1 MRIVLSGPPRSGKG
15 TQATRWAQRLGIPQ
29 LSTGDMLRAAVSA
42 GTPLGK
48 KAKAVMER
56 SELVPA
62 GLVEAVERKRLALK
76 REALMSVHAC
86 ADNLELAVRHALS
99 TTRATAVCP
108 FHPDVT
114 IRIGD
119 DAAET
124 HAFYR
129 ARNLVRSDGTG
140 WDHTVLME
148 EISRQL
154 ADAADRVCPQCV
166 S

>member
-1 MRIVLSGPPRSGKG
+1 
-15 TQATRWAQRLGIPQ
+15 
-29 LSTGDMLRAAVSA
+29 
-42 GTPLGK
+42 
-48 KAKAVMER
+48 
-56 SELVPA
+56 
-62 GLVEAVERKRLALK
+62 
-76 REALMSVHAC
+76 MSVDAC
-86 ADNLELAVRHALS
+86 ADNLQLAVRHALL

-129 ARNLVRSDGTG
+129 ARNLVKSDGTG
-140 WDHTVLME
+140 WDHAVLME
-148 EISRQL
+148 EIARQL
-154 ADAADRVCPQCV
+154 ADAADRVCPECV

>member
-1 MRIVLSGPPRSGKG
+1 
-15 TQATRWAQRLGIPQ
+15 
-29 LSTGDMLRAAVSA
+29 
-42 GTPLGK
+42 
-48 KAKAVMER
+48 
-56 SELVPA
+56 
-62 GLVEAVERKRLALK
+62 
-76 REALMSVHAC
+76 MSVDAC
-86 ADNLELAVRHALS
+86 ADNLQLAVRHALL

-129 ARNLVRSDGTG
+129 ARNLVKSDGTG
-140 WDHTVLME
+140 WNHAVLME
-148 EISRQL
+148 EIARQL
-154 ADAADRVCPQCV
+154 ADAADRVCPECV